1 MFQLYKKRDFSALIG
16 DTFNFFKLEGK
27 NYFKNYFTINGGLLL
42 LLVVIIYF
50 FSNIFIKGAF
60 AGAQNGNDDAFV
72 NEIYS
77 NLSLFIGFGIGM
89 MLLIMVISVV
99 NYSFPIAYLK
109 LIEENKERNFQN
121 LITYFKSKLGRII
134 SFYLLSLVIL
144 IPLLIIVIGLTILS
158 VFILIG
164 IPLIFLLIPTIT
176 SFISLT
182 YYNYITE
189 QIGYF
194 DALGKAYE
202 MLKSKFWPIIG
213 ATFIVHMIVQI
224 TLGIFTIIPYI
235 IGVITL
241 FINPQ
246 SLQQNPENAISFVMI
261 LLTAII
267 IISIIFNY
275 TLQNIILINQGVIF
289 YSCKEESGNV
299 SVNNNIDLI
308 GTDEA

>member
-176 SFISLT
+176 SFIALT

-213 ATFIVHMIVQI
+213 ATFIVHMIIQI
-224 TLGIFTIIPYI
+224 TLGIFTIIPY
-235 IGVITL
+235 ITL

>member
-1 MFQLYKKRDFSALIG
+1 MFQLYKKRDFSALVG

-50 FSNIFIKGAF
+50 FSTIFIEGTF
-60 AGAQNGNDDAFV
+60 AGLQSGNDNV
-72 NEIYS
+72 LLEKLYS
-77 NLSLFIGFGIGM
+77 NLSLFIGFGFLM
-89 MLLIMVISVV
+89 MVLIMIISVI

-121 LITYFKSKLGRII
+121 LITFFKSKLGRII
-134 SFYLLSLVIL
+134 SFYLLSLVVL
-144 IPLLIIVIGLTILS
+144 VPLLFIVVGLTILS

-164 IPLIFLLIPTIT
+164 IPLLFILFPALT
-176 SFISLT
+176 SFVALA

-202 MLKSKFWPIIG
+202 MLRKKFWPIIG
-213 ATFIVHMIVQI
+213 STIIMYIIIQV
-224 TLGIFTIIPYI
+224 TLGIVTMIPYF
-235 IGVITL
+235 IGIASL
-241 FINPQ
+241 FTNPEAM
-246 SLQQNPENAISFVMI
+246 QQNPENAFSVIMI
-261 LLTAII
+261 LLVAIV

-275 TLQNIILINQGVIF
+275 TLQNLILINQGIIY